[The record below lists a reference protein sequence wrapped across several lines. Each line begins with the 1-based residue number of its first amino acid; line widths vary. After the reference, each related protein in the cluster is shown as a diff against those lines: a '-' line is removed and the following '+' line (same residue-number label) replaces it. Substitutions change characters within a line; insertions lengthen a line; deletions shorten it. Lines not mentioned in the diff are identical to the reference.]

1 MQMVRVM
8 IADDSDAI
16 RTFLKDVVIS
26 SGYSFVAEANNGMD
40 AIDKVKSTSPDIL
53 LLDYSMPKKNGLDV
67 LKEIKKFG
75 STKVIMV
82 TVSDEQELIEKC
94 IQMGASAYLVKP
106 FNPDMVLKAISYTI
120 EQPLPTSQI

>member
-26 SGYSFVAEANNGMD
+26 SGYNFVAEANNGMD

-67 LKEIKKFG
+67 LKEIKRFG
-75 STKVIMV
+75 TTKVIMV

>member
-75 STKVIMV
+75 STKIIMV

>member
-1 MQMVRVM
+1 MVRVM

-26 SGYSFVAEANNGMD
+26 SGYNFVAEANNGMD

-67 LKEIKKFG
+67 LKEIKRFG
-75 STKVIMV
+75 TTKVIMV

>member
-1 MQMVRVM
+1 MEMVRVM

-26 SGYSFVAEANNGMD
+26 SGYDFVAEADNGMD
-40 AIDKVKSTSPDIL
+40 AIDKVKSTMPDIL

-94 IQMGASAYLVKP
+94 IQTGAAAYLVKP
-106 FNPDMVLKAISYTI
+106 FNPDMVLKAISYAI
-120 EQPLPTSQI
+120 EQPLPASQI